1 MRTAPLSPG
10 DGTAPGARADLVQAS
25 DHGFAVGSWNQYVF
39 LEAPQTP
46 GGPPHGPDAADA
58 AREAVHTARQR
69 FLRRGRS
76 VRPPFGLAA
85 RPHAQELLDRLVAED
100 GPATVVCEGSAGMGK
115 SAVVEEVIGLAA
127 DRGWPVL
134 PFRMDEVEAD
144 DRTARAVGSRL
155 GLPGSPAALIAQ
167 VARGGPAL
175 LIVDQLDAVSSYSG
189 RIPEVFE
196 AVDEMLEALATSP
209 NVKIVLVART
219 VDVEKD
225 PRLTS
230 LVGQEGTVERFA
242 LGPLDD
248 QAVRAVLEAGGTPP
262 DRLDTET
269 LALLRTPLHL
279 AVFSRLTKGA
289 RTTAYRSLQDLY
301 AQYTDDQRRQAERS
315 LPREAWP
322 AITQHLVE
330 EMSRRET
337 VTVPYSVLDRFART
351 DLAVL
356 SSAGILLHA
365 ENGRIGFFHETY
377 FDYLFARSFV
387 LAGHDLHDFLAAS
400 GQALFRRAQT
410 RQVLEHLRDTDRT
423 AFRHTTVRLLTS
435 DLVRPHLRF
444 VVLAVLEQLDATS
457 EDWAAL
463 EPHAWGEDVTA
474 GSLRRL
480 LALPSWFEAADTGK
494 WERWLAAAETV
505 PLVLPQLEWS
515 TAHHPARVT
524 ELLEPYRDAEGPWR
538 QRLLSWVRS
547 RPSVHALGL
556 ILTLVDRGDFDTEP
570 DGSSDTGADFWDLFE
585 QLAEEDAATA
595 LQVLGAFLTRALRQ
609 AAAAGDGD
617 PFVTGHLPTHTGS
630 RLGTLITE
638 AAEATPTAALEHV
651 LPFVVAVA
659 KSSYAA
665 LSDVSLLRPRWALP
679 PSELQPDLDEALYWA
694 AHESLRA
701 LAQQDPSLVAEAM
714 RVLTAAGGGRALNF
728 LICRTYTVWN
738 HPDEALAWL
747 MSDPEH
753 LRIGWADS
761 ACWASRELIAEATQ
775 RCEDTTLERL
785 VHLLLHLVPSWERGP
800 ENRGL
805 FRRTQYVLLGAVD
818 ERRRSTAV
826 ERRLDELE
834 RKFGQHP
841 PVGPRKPEA
850 HWVGPPVPRSAGEHM
865 TDHQWLRA
873 LRKYD
878 TEQTNWEGDVPTGG
892 ARELAS
898 LLGTV
903 AKRQPERFVR
913 LALTFDRT
921 IPAPAFDAVLNGVA
935 GRTEA
940 GDLLRLCV
948 HARRLLGASV
958 GRTICR
964 TIETAASEVVGHPAL
979 IDLLAECADD
989 PDPAVEAARSGADPG
1004 QDPYRGDLLTAGL
1017 NSTRGQAALAIG
1029 ALLRASETAAPGLLL
1044 LLGRLAVDPVM
1055 AVRVCAAEA
1064 VAALLRHA
1072 PEAALDLAESLFT
1085 DARVDIHE
1093 ARTTHWLLT
1102 WTLIRDTRRFAPEL
1116 LRALA
1121 GPEEAARHAGGTWAV
1136 LSMQGR
1142 LIPGLPTDT
1151 AGLTTAARQGAAEMA
1166 AGDPS
1171 YGASLLRGMF
1181 HDSDAAVRTAATR
1194 AMTDVMSLPP
1204 GAADDLI
1211 GAFLGS
1217 PALPEH
1223 PETLARALAESA
1235 ARLPSR
1241 AIEACQ
1247 ALAAVSER
1255 DSREGRRGYA
1265 LIQRHLIEAVLRL
1278 YRQGDAE
1285 VRAQCLDIIDALYRT
1300 GAHGLTVALSGE
1312 R

>member
-1 MRTAPLSPG
+1 M
-10 DGTAPGARADLVQAS
+10 
-25 DHGFAVGSWNQYVF
+25 F
-39 LEAPQTP
+39 LEAPQATGSAP
-46 GGPPHGPDAADA
+46 YGPDAADA
-58 AREAVHTARQR
+58 AREAIHTVRQR
-69 FLRRGRS
+69 FLRRGRR
-76 VRPPFGLAA
+76 VRPPSGLAA

-100 GPATVVCEGSAGMGK
+100 GPATVVCEGPAGMGK

-144 DRTARAVGSRL
+144 DRTAQAVGSRL

-175 LIVDQLDAVSSYSG
+175 LVVDQLDAVSSYSG

-209 NVKIVLVART
+209 NVKVVLVVRT

-230 LVGQEGTVERFA
+230 LVSQENTVERFA
-242 LGPLDD
+242 LGLLDD
-248 QAVRAVLEAGGTPP
+248 QAVRAVLEQGGTPP
-262 DRLDTET
+262 ERLNTET

-301 AQYTDDQRRQAERS
+301 AQYTDDKRREAERS

-322 AITQHLVE
+322 AITQQLVE

-337 VTVPYSVLDRFART
+337 VTVPYALLDRFART

-356 SSAGILLHA
+356 SSAGVLLHA

-387 LAGHDLHDFLAAS
+387 LAGHDLHDFLSAS

-423 AFRHTTVRLLTS
+423 AFRHTAVRLLTS

-444 VVLAVLEQLDATS
+444 VVVAVLEQLDTTS

-463 EPHAWGEDVTA
+463 EPHAWGEDVTS
-474 GSLRRL
+474 GNLRRL
-480 LALPSWFEAADTGK
+480 LALPSWFEAADTGR
-494 WERWLAAAETV
+494 WERWLAIPETV
-505 PLVLPQLEWS
+505 PLVLSQLEWS

-538 QRLLSWVRS
+538 QRLLSWVQS
-547 RPSVHALGL
+547 RPSLHAQGL
-556 ILTLVDRGDFDTEP
+556 ILALIDRGDFDVAPDRPSETE
-570 DGSSDTGADFWDLFE
+570 ADFWYLFE
-585 QLAEEDAATA
+585 QLAQEDAGVA
-595 LQVLGAFLTRALRQ
+595 LQVLGAFLTRGLQ
-609 AAAAGDGD
+609 QPAAAGHGD
-617 PFVTGHLPTHTGS
+617 PFASGHLPIRTGS
-630 RLGTLITE
+630 LPGTLVNETAE
-638 AAEATPTAALEHV
+638 AAPAAALEHV

-659 KSSYAA
+659 TSSHAA
-665 LSDVSLLRPRWALP
+665 LSNVSPLRPRWAFP
-679 PSELQPDLDEALYWA
+679 PSRLQPDLDEALYWT
-694 AHESLRA
+694 AHETLRT
-701 LAQQDPSLVAEAM
+701 LAQQDSSSVTEAIGI
-714 RVLTAAGGGRALNF
+714 LTAAGSSRALRF
-728 LICRTYTVWN
+728 LACRTYTVWN
-738 HPDEALAWL
+738 RPDEALAWL

-753 LRIGWADS
+753 LCIGWVDS
-761 ACWASRELIAEATQ
+761 ACWASRELIAATTQ
-775 RCEDTTLERL
+775 RCEDTTLERF
-785 VHLLLHLVPSWERGP
+785 VQLLLNYFPRWEQLP
-800 ENRGL
+800 EGRRL
-805 FRRTQYVLLGAVD
+805 FGRAQYVLLGAVD
-818 ERRRSTAV
+818 EKRRSAAV
-826 ERRLDELE
+826 ERRLGEWE

-841 PVGPRKPEA
+841 PVGPRDSEAA

-865 TDHQWLRA
+865 TDDQWLRA
-873 LRKYD
+873 LRKYAAEGVD
-878 TEQTNWEGDVPTGG
+878 WEGDIPTGG
-892 ARELAS
+892 ATELAS
-898 LLGTV
+898 MLRAV
-903 AKRQPERFVR
+903 AEQEPQRFVR
-913 LALTFDRT
+913 LALTFDET
-921 IPAPAFDAVLNGVA
+921 VPAPAFAAVIDGGAGKTDADV
-935 GRTEA
+935 
-940 GDLLRLCV
+940 LLRLCF
-948 HARRLLGASV
+948 HARRLV
-958 GRTICR
+958 GESLARTICR
-964 TIETAASEVVGHPAL
+964 AIETAASDVVGHAAL
-979 IDLLAECADD
+979 VDLLADCVDA
-989 PDPAVEAARSGADPG
+989 PDPAVEAARSGTGPG
-1004 QDPYRGDLLTAGL
+1004 QDPYGGDLLTAGL

-1029 ALLRASETAAPGLLL
+1029 ALLRASDTAAQELIF
-1044 LLGRLAVDPVM
+1044 LLGKLAVDPVM

-1064 VAALLRHA
+1064 VSVLLRHA
-1072 PEAALDLAESLFT
+1072 PASALDLAESLFT
-1085 DARVDIHE
+1085 DVRVDIHE

-1102 WTLIRDTRRFAPEL
+1102 RALIRDTRRFAPEL
-1116 LRALA
+1116 LRALD
-1121 GPEEAARHAGGTWAV
+1121 GPEEAARHGGATWAV

-1142 LIPGLPTDT
+1142 LIPGLPTDP
-1151 AGLTTAARQGAAEMA
+1151 AGLATAARQGAAEMA
-1166 AGDPS
+1166 AGDPA
-1171 YGASLLRGMF
+1171 YGVSLLQGMF
-1181 HDSDAAVRTAATR
+1181 HDSDAAVRTAAAR
-1194 AMTDVMSLPP
+1194 AMTDVMSLSPS
-1204 GAADDLI
+1204 AADGLI

-1217 PALPEH
+1217 PALAEH

-1255 DSREGRRGYA
+1255 DSKQGRRGYA
-1265 LIQRHLIEAVLRL
+1265 LIQRHLIKAVLRL
-1278 YRQGDAE
+1278 YRQGDTE

-1300 GAHGLTVALSGE
+1300 GAHGLTAALSGE

>member
-1 MRTAPLSPG
+1 
-10 DGTAPGARADLVQAS
+10 
-25 DHGFAVGSWNQYVF
+25 
-39 LEAPQTP
+39 
-46 GGPPHGPDAADA
+46 
-58 AREAVHTARQR
+58 
-69 FLRRGRS
+69 
-76 VRPPFGLAA
+76 
-85 RPHAQELLDRLVAED
+85 
-100 GPATVVCEGSAGMGK
+100 MGK
-115 SAVVEEVIGLAA
+115 SAVVDEVIGLAA
-127 DRGWPVL
+127 DQGWPVL
-134 PFRMDEVEAD
+134 PFRMDVVEAD

-155 GLPGSPAALIAQ
+155 GLPGSPSALIARAAQ
-167 VARGGPAL
+167 GGPAL
-175 LIVDQLDAVSSYSG
+175 LVVDQLDAVSSYSG

-209 NVKIVLVART
+209 NVKVVLVART
-219 VDVEKD
+219 IDVEKD

-230 LVGQEGTVERFA
+230 LVGQEDTVERFA
-242 LGPLDD
+242 LELLDD
-248 QAVRAVLEAGGTPP
+248 QAVRAVLEQGGTPP
-262 DRLDTET
+262 EKLDTET
-269 LALLRTPLHL
+269 LDLLRTPLHL
-279 AVFSRLTKGA
+279 AVFSRLTKEA

-301 AQYTDDQRRQAERS
+301 AQYTDDIRREVERS

-322 AITQHLVE
+322 VITQHLVE

-337 VTVPYSVLDRFART
+337 VTVPYALLDRFART

-365 ENGRIGFFHETY
+365 ENGRVGFFHETY
-377 FDYLFARSFV
+377 FDFLFARSFV
-387 LAGHDLHDFLAAS
+387 LAGHDLHDFLAVS

-423 AFRHTTVRLLTS
+423 AFRHAAVRLLTS

-444 VVLAVLEQLDATS
+444 VVVAVLEQLDATS

-463 EPHAWGEDVTA
+463 EPHAWGEDVTS
-474 GSLRRL
+474 GNLRRL
-480 LALPSWFEAADTGK
+480 LALPSWFEAADTGR
-494 WERWLAAAETV
+494 WERWLAAPETV

-515 TAHHPARVT
+515 TEHHPARVT

-538 QRLLSWVRS
+538 QRLLFWVQS

-556 ILTLVDRGDFDTEP
+556 ILALIDRGDFDVAP
-570 DGSSDTGADFWDLFE
+570 DGSSAVEADFLRLFE
-585 QLAEEDAATA
+585 QLAVEDATTA
-595 LQVLGAFLTRALRQ
+595 FQVLGTFLTRTLRQ
-609 AAAAGDGD
+609 AAAAGHGD
-617 PFVTGHLPTHTGS
+617 PFASGHLPTHTGS
-630 RLGTLITE
+630 RLGTLVMETVE
-638 AAEATPTAALEHV
+638 AAPEAALEHV
-651 LPFVVAVA
+651 LPFVIAVA
-659 KSSYAA
+659 KSSHAA

-679 PSELQPDLDEALYWA
+679 PAELQPDLDEALYWA
-694 AHESLRA
+694 ADESLRA
-701 LAQQDPSLVAEAM
+701 LAQQDRSPVAETM

-728 LICRTYTVWN
+728 LICRAYTYWN

-761 ACWASRELIAEATQ
+761 ACWASRELIAEATR
-775 RCEDTTLERL
+775 RCEDTTLKRL

-800 ENRGL
+800 EKRGL

-826 ERRLDELE
+826 ERRLGELE
-834 RKFGQHP
+834 RRFGQRP

-850 HWVGPPVPRSAGEHM
+850 HWVGPPVPHSAGEHM
-865 TDHQWLRA
+865 TDEQWLRA

-878 TEQTNWEGDVPTGG
+878 TEQTNWETDVPTGG

-898 LLGTV
+898 LLGSV
-903 AKRQPERFVR
+903 AERQPERFVR
-913 LALTFDRT
+913 LALTFDET

-935 GRTEA
+935 GRMEA
-940 GDLLRLCV
+940 DGLLRLCV
-948 HARRLLGASV
+948 HARRLQGASV

-964 TIETAASEVVGHPAL
+964 TIGTAASEVVGHPAL
-979 IDLLAECADD
+979 IDLLSECVDD
-989 PDPAVEAARSGADPG
+989 PDPAVEATRSGADTRR
-1004 QDPYRGDLLTAGL
+1004 DPYSGDLMTKGL

-1029 ALLRASETAAPGLLL
+1029 ALLRASESATLGSVP
-1044 LLGRLAVDPVM
+1044 LLGRLAIDPVM

-1072 PEAALDLAESLFT
+1072 PEAALDLAERLFT
-1085 DARVDIHE
+1085 DASVDIHE

-1102 WTLIRDTRRFAPEL
+1102 WALIRDTRRFAPEL

-1121 GPEEAARHAGGTWAV
+1121 GPEEATRHAGGTWAV

-1142 LIPGLPTDT
+1142 LIPGLPTDP
-1151 AGLTTAARQGAAEMA
+1151 AGLATAARQGAAEMA
-1166 AGDPS
+1166 AGAPAH
-1171 YGASLLRGMF
+1171 GASLLQGMF
-1181 HDSDAAVRTAATR
+1181 HDSDAAVRAAAART
-1194 AMTDVMSLPP
+1194 MTNVMSLPP

-1211 GAFLGS
+1211 GAFLSS
-1217 PALPEH
+1217 PAFPEH
-1223 PETLARALAESA
+1223 PETLARALAGSA

-1255 DSREGRRGYA
+1255 DSGEGRRGYA
-1265 LIQRHLIEAVLRL
+1265 LLQRHLIEAVLRL
-1278 YRQGDAE
+1278 YRQGDTE
-1285 VRAQCLDIIDALYRT
+1285 VRAQCLDIIDALYRA
-1300 GAHGLTVALSGE
+1300 GAHGLTAALSGE